1 MSLYGMMRTG
11 VSGMQAQATR
21 LSAVSDNIANS
32 STTGYKKSGVEF
44 STLVMPGNAGG
55 FSSGGV
61 NTDVRR
67 HIEQQG
73 VLNFSNSST
82 DLAVDGDGFFVVEN
96 SAGVPFLTR
105 AGSFVPDG
113 EGRLVNAAGYF
124 LSGYDFSNGPPTVV
138 ANGFAGLTPITVTQA
153 ELTATAST
161 AGRFLTNLPSD
172 QAVTAA
178 PLPSANLATSEYS
191 HKSSV
196 VTYDNVGGE
205 QLIDI
210 YYTKTAANTWEMTA
224 YHQPDATAFTG
235 FPYASGPLVS
245 QTITF
250 DPANGDLAGASPTT
264 LAFTVPGGA
273 LTTLDLTGTK
283 ELAADFQ
290 VLGVDVNGKP
300 PAEIE
305 QVSFDADGTLYAQYN
320 DGSFKALARIP
331 LATVVSPNLLNALPG
346 NVYSQSTD
354 SGDLQLGFP
363 NESAFGSVVAG
374 ALEGS
379 NVDLAG
385 ELTEMIQA
393 QRTYTA
399 NSKVFQ
405 TGSELMEVLVNLKR

>member
-11 VSGMQAQATR
+11 VSGMAAQATR

-44 STLVMPGNAGG
+44 STLVMPGNGGG
-55 FSSGGV
+55 FNSGGV

-82 DLAVDGDGFFVVEN
+82 DLAIDGEGFFVVED
-96 SAGVPFLTR
+96 SSGTPYLTR

-124 LSGYDFSNGPPTVV
+124 LSGYTYENGPPTVV
-138 ANGFAGLTPITVTQA
+138 ANGFAGVEPITVTES
-153 ELTATAST
+153 ELTATPST
-161 AGRFLTNLPSD
+161 SGTFVTNLPSD
-172 QAVTAA
+172 QAVSTA

-210 YYTKTAANTWEMTA
+210 YYTKTGANTWEMSA
-224 YHQPDATAFTG
+224 FHQPDATAFTG
-235 FPYASGPLVS
+235 FPYANPPLVT

-250 DPANGDLAGASPTT
+250 DPANGNLAGASPTS

-273 LTTLDLTGTK
+273 AVTLDLTGTK

-290 VLGVDVNGKP
+290 VLGVDVNGNA

-305 QVSFDADGTLYAQYN
+305 KVSFDSDGTLYAQYN
-320 DGSFKALARIP
+320 DGTFKPLARIP

-393 QRTYTA
+393 QRSYTA

-405 TGSELMEVLVNLKR
+405 TGSELMEILVNLKR

>member
-32 STTGYKKSGVEF
+32 GTTGYKKSGVEF
-44 STLVMPGNAGG
+44 STLIMPGSSGG
-55 FSSGGV
+55 FNSGGV

-67 HIEQQG
+67 HISQEG
-73 VLNFSNSST
+73 VLNFTNSST
-82 DLAVDGDGFFVVEN
+82 DLAVNGEGFFVVEDA
-96 SAGVPFLTR
+96 AGTPFLTR

-124 LSGYDFSNGPPTVV
+124 LSGYDFANGPPTVV
-138 ANGFAGLTPITVTQA
+138 ANGFAGLAPVMVTET
-153 ELTATAST
+153 ELTATPSSSGT
-161 AGRFLTNLPSD
+161 FQTNMPSD
-172 QAVTAA
+172 QAITAA

-196 VTYDNVGGE
+196 VAFDNVGGE

-210 YYTKTAANTWEMTA
+210 YYTKTAANTWEMSA

-235 FPYASGPLVS
+235 FPYASAALVT

-250 DPANGDLAGASPTT
+250 NPADGNLAGASPTA
-264 LAFTVPGGA
+264 LAFTVPNGA
-273 LTTLDLTGTK
+273 AVSLDLTGTK
-283 ELAADFQ
+283 ELAAEFQ
-290 VLGVDVNGKP
+290 VLDVGINGNA
-300 PAEIE
+300 PAAIDD
-305 QVSFDADGTLYAQYN
+305 VSFDSDGTLYAQYDN
-320 DGSFKALARIP
+320 GTFRALYRIP
-331 LATVVSPNLLNALPG
+331 LATVVSPDQLTALPG

-363 NESAFGSVVAG
+363 DESSFGSVTSS

-393 QRTYTA
+393 QRSYTA